1 MIEFVFYIFYYKK
14 LSKLLR
20 IFFICTIIFLVN
32 LFFYDGKIILQ
43 FWIFRITDNGFINA
57 IQKSLFLL
65 NLFFFSNN
73 LIQDKI
79 YNLIFFY
86 IKNKDNLIVLSIKY
100 FYSFLELINKN
111 FSLKKIIISIIRRK
125 RINYDIY
132 SKEINYNLKIPVIT
146 YNLFIILVCFVYI
159 IFYSLKIL
167 WWKCLA
173 YCWHLL
179 SNAVNVTTA
188 FYNGHAIYSNY
199 FSIWKYFLK
208 SWLCHVV
215 KVFCILTKSR

>member
-1 MIEFVFYIFYYKK
+1 MINNLDKNKPQKWLIFFIILINLRFLLLFLIFIDVKFFFISMIEFVFYIFYYKK

-111 FSLKKIIISIIRRK
+111 LSLKKIIISIIRRK
-125 RINYDIY
+125 KINYDIY
-132 SKEINYNLKIPVIT
+132 SKEINYNLRIPVIT

-167 WWKCLA
+167 
-173 YCWHLL
+173 
-179 SNAVNVTTA
+179 
-188 FYNGHAIYSNY
+188 
-199 FSIWKYFLK
+199 
-208 SWLCHVV
+208 
-215 KVFCILTKSR
+215 